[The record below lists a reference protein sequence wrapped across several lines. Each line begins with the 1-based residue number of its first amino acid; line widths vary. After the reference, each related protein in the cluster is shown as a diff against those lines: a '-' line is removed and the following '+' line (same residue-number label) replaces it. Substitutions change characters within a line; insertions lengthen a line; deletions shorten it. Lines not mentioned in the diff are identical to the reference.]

1 MHMPFAVGIC
11 LVAILGMAAP
21 VATPDD
27 YGGAAAAWKPAFTP
41 HGFNLLGM
49 RHARPGAGFK
59 EAHFRW
65 IRGWGFNFVRL
76 PLDYRCWVKGRTSAN
91 REEIDEAGFKPLD
104 EGIALARKYG
114 LVTMLCLHRIPGEY
128 CIESVDPEPGNLY
141 TDPDCLRAAVKH
153 WTALATR
160 YHDVPREELFF
171 NLVNEPSAA
180 KGTLAQYEHVCR
192 VLIAAIRKVDPKRF
206 IVVDGWATGAIPV
219 PGLYGVPGV
228 GQATRGYFPQ
238 TFSGFGVEVGTRP
251 TANRRRTFAPTWP
264 PRPDRPDGR
273 LGGPRWP
280 DWHEP
285 FVVTNAPAADY
296 ALALGEVSGPVTLS
310 VTSDG
315 SAVAAFRL
323 EPKPN
328 DPDWSNL
335 SKYRGQGPW
344 RGALQIPLTFRLEK
358 TAHELAIRVTEG
370 DWAIPRALVVRGA
383 DGEAQLDFSED
394 RKAKA
399 NRRWVRR
406 FAGWEAADRLP
417 PVNGS
422 AVPPGCYGD
431 AGMDAIAA
439 GPLDA
444 WREPLAKGVWCL
456 VGEFGCA
463 NRMAH
468 ADALAFL
475 ASNLKVFRQMGLGW
489 CLWGFSGSRFGI
501 LNSFRPDV
509 AYVDWQGEKL
519 DHEMLE
525 LLQSYATDDQPAC
538 APASPTDLYLLI
550 GQSNMAGRGALTEG
564 PRLSSDRVWKLDK
577 DNHWVAGVEPIHF
590 DRPNTGVGPGLAF
603 ARVMADADPSA
614 GIGLIPC
621 AEGGSPLARW
631 EPGKDLYARAVE
643 RTRAA
648 LAMGGRLRG
657 ILWHQGEADSWS
669 REKAESYAVRLTNMV
684 THLRAEFG
692 APDVPF
698 LAGEVGLHYATS
710 IEKRGG
716 KAFVTT
722 VNDQI
727 HQAVASLPAAGYAS
741 AEGLEPGPDG
751 IHFTA
756 ESASELG
763 RRYAAALQALSASG
777 RREAEG
783 D

>member
-21 VATPDD
+21 VATPDE
-27 YGGAAAAWKPAFTP
+27 YGGAVAAWKPAFTP

-65 IRGWGFNFVRL
+65 IRGW
-76 PLDYRCWVKGRTSAN
+76 VKGRTSAN
-91 REEIDEAGFKPLD
+91 REVIDEAGFKPLD

-114 LVTMLCLHRIPGEY
+114 LVTMLCLHRIPGEC

-141 TDPDCLRAAVKH
+141 TDPDCLLAAVKH

-228 GQATRGYFPQ
+228 GQATCGYFPQ
-238 TFSGFGVEVGTRP
+238 TFSGFGVEIGTRP
-251 TANRRRTFAPTWP
+251 TANRRQTFAPTWP
-264 PRPDRPDGR
+264 PRPDRPDG
-273 LGGPRWP
+273 
-280 DWHEP
+280 
-285 FVVTNAPAADY
+285 
-296 ALALGEVSGPVTLS
+296 
-310 VTSDG
+310 
-315 SAVAAFRL
+315 
-323 EPKPN
+323 
-328 DPDWSNL
+328 
-335 SKYRGQGPW
+335 
-344 RGALQIPLTFRLEK
+344 
-358 TAHELAIRVTEG
+358 
-370 DWAIPRALVVRGA
+370 
-383 DGEAQLDFSED
+383 
-394 RKAKA
+394 KAKA

-439 GPLDA
+439 GPLGA

-463 NRMAH
+463 NRVAH

-475 ASNLKVFRQMGLGW
+475 ALNLKVFRQMGLGW

-525 LLQSYATDDQPAC
+525 LLQSYATDDQPTC

-550 GQSNMAGRGALTEG
+550 GQSNMAGRGALSEA
-564 PRLSSDRVWKLDK
+564 PRLSSDHVWKFDK
-577 DNHWVAGVEPIHF
+577 NNHWVPGVEPIHF

-603 ARVMADADPSA
+603 ARVMADDDPSA

-631 EPGKDLYARAVE
+631 EPGKDLYARAVA

-684 THLRAEFG
+684 TRLRAEFG

-727 HQAVASLPAAGYAS
+727 HQAVASLPRAGCVS
-741 AEGLEPGPDG
+741 ANGLKPGSDG
-751 IHFTA
+751 IHFTT
-756 ESASELG
+756 ESAHELG
-763 RRYAAALQALSASG
+763 RRYAVALKRLASG
-777 RREAEG
+777 GRRSLGRVKVSEPG
-783 D
+783 R

>member
-91 REEIDEAGFKPLD
+91 REVIDEAGFKPLD

-251 TANRRRTFAPTWP
+251 TANRKQTFAPTWP

-406 FAGWEAADRLP
+406 F
-417 PVNGS
+417 V
-422 AVPPGCYGD
+422 C
-431 AGMDAIAA
+431 
-439 GPLDA
+439 
-444 WREPLAKGVWCL
+444 
-456 VGEFGCA
+456 
-463 NRMAH
+463 
-468 ADALAFL
+468 
-475 ASNLKVFRQMGLGW
+475 
-489 CLWGFSGSRFGI
+489 
-501 LNSFRPDV
+501 RP
-509 AYVDWQGEKL
+509 
-519 DHEMLE
+519 
-525 LLQSYATDDQPAC
+525 
-538 APASPTDLYLLI
+538 
-550 GQSNMAGRGALTEG
+550 
-564 PRLSSDRVWKLDK
+564 
-577 DNHWVAGVEPIHF
+577 
-590 DRPNTGVGPGLAF
+590 
-603 ARVMADADPSA
+603 
-614 GIGLIPC
+614 
-621 AEGGSPLARW
+621 
-631 EPGKDLYARAVE
+631 
-643 RTRAA
+643 
-648 LAMGGRLRG
+648 
-657 ILWHQGEADSWS
+657 
-669 REKAESYAVRLTNMV
+669 
-684 THLRAEFG
+684 
-692 APDVPF
+692 
-698 LAGEVGLHYATS
+698 
-710 IEKRGG
+710 
-716 KAFVTT
+716 
-722 VNDQI
+722 
-727 HQAVASLPAAGYAS
+727 
-741 AEGLEPGPDG
+741 
-751 IHFTA
+751 
-756 ESASELG
+756 
-763 RRYAAALQALSASG
+763 
-777 RREAEG
+777 
-783 D
+783 

>member
-1 MHMPFAVGIC
+1 M
-11 LVAILGMAAP
+11 
-21 VATPDD
+21 
-27 YGGAAAAWKPAFTP
+27 
-41 HGFNLLGM
+41 
-49 RHARPGAGFK
+49 
-59 EAHFRW
+59 
-65 IRGWGFNFVRL
+65 
-76 PLDYRCWVKGRTSAN
+76 
-91 REEIDEAGFKPLD
+91 
-104 EGIALARKYG
+104 
-114 LVTMLCLHRIPGEY
+114 
-128 CIESVDPEPGNLY
+128 
-141 TDPDCLRAAVKH
+141 
-153 WTALATR
+153 
-160 YHDVPREELFF
+160 
-171 NLVNEPSAA
+171 
-180 KGTLAQYEHVCR
+180 
-192 VLIAAIRKVDPKRF
+192 
-206 IVVDGWATGAIPV
+206 
-219 PGLYGVPGV
+219 
-228 GQATRGYFPQ
+228 
-238 TFSGFGVEVGTRP
+238 
-251 TANRRRTFAPTWP
+251 
-264 PRPDRPDGR
+264 
-273 LGGPRWP
+273 
-280 DWHEP
+280 
-285 FVVTNAPAADY
+285 
-296 ALALGEVSGPVTLS
+296 
-310 VTSDG
+310 
-315 SAVAAFRL
+315 
-323 EPKPN
+323 
-328 DPDWSNL
+328 
-335 SKYRGQGPW
+335 
-344 RGALQIPLTFRLEK
+344 
-358 TAHELAIRVTEG
+358 
-370 DWAIPRALVVRGA
+370 
-383 DGEAQLDFSED
+383 
-394 RKAKA
+394 
-399 NRRWVRR
+399 
-406 FAGWEAADRLP
+406 
-417 PVNGS
+417 NGS

-525 LLQSYATDDQPAC
+525 LLQSYATDDQPTC

-550 GQSNMAGRGALTEG
+550 GQSNMAGRGALTEV

-614 GIGLIPC
+614 VIGLIPC

-631 EPGKDLYARAVE
+631 EPGKDLYARAVA

-763 RRYAAALQALSASG
+763 RRYAAALQALRVSG

>member
-21 VATPDD
+21 VATPDE
-27 YGGAAAAWKPAFTP
+27 YGGAVAAWKPAFTP

-91 REEIDEAGFKPLD
+91 REVIDEAGFKPLD
-104 EGIALARKYG
+104 EGIALARKYE
-114 LVTMLCLHRIPGEY
+114 LVTMLCLHRIPGEC

-228 GQATRGYFPQ
+228 GQATCGYFPQ
-238 TFSGFGVEVGTRP
+238 TFSGFGVEIGTRP
-251 TANRRRTFAPTWP
+251 TANRRQTFAPTWP
-264 PRPDRPDGR
+264 PRPDRPDG
-273 LGGPRWP
+273 
-280 DWHEP
+280 
-285 FVVTNAPAADY
+285 
-296 ALALGEVSGPVTLS
+296 
-310 VTSDG
+310 
-315 SAVAAFRL
+315 
-323 EPKPN
+323 
-328 DPDWSNL
+328 
-335 SKYRGQGPW
+335 
-344 RGALQIPLTFRLEK
+344 
-358 TAHELAIRVTEG
+358 
-370 DWAIPRALVVRGA
+370 
-383 DGEAQLDFSED
+383 
-394 RKAKA
+394 KAKA

-439 GPLDA
+439 GPLGA

-463 NRMAH
+463 NRVAH

-525 LLQSYATDDQPAC
+525 LLQSYATDDQPTC

-550 GQSNMAGRGALTEG
+550 GQSNMAGRGALSEA
-564 PRLSSDRVWKLDK
+564 PRLSSDHVWKFDK
-577 DNHWVAGVEPIHF
+577 NNHWVPGVEPIHF

-603 ARVMADADPSA
+603 ARVMADDDPSA

-631 EPGKDLYARAVE
+631 EPGKDLYARAVA

-684 THLRAEFG
+684 TRLRAEFG

-727 HQAVASLPAAGYAS
+727 HQAVASLPRAGCVS
-741 AEGLEPGPDG
+741 ANGLKPGSDG
-751 IHFTA
+751 IHFTT
-756 ESASELG
+756 ESAHELG
-763 RRYAAALQALSASG
+763 RRYAVALKRLASG
-777 RREAEG
+777 GRRSLGRVKVSEPG
-783 D
+783 R